1 MSSFFVPKLTEKHA
15 VRGVYPDKHSYTLY
29 ISYYFN
35 AGGLCPKLDKL
46 HTLCDTERCLPGS
59 SIPVLSTAVL
69 STPILSTAVLSTQ
82 FFKSKFISSLI

>member
-15 VRGVYPDKHSYTLY
+15 MRGVYPDKHSYTLY

-69 STPILSTAVLSTQ
+69 STQ